1 MGEPQ
6 RRYGASVAASLC
18 PLAWNMQNS
27 NVAYSDTLRL
37 GTPLGRLV
45 IVVLMVMM
53 PRTVNNMTQ
62 IFQVM
67 IFPKVIH

>member
-1 MGEPQ
+1 
-6 RRYGASVAASLC
+6 
-18 PLAWNMQNS
+18 MQNS